1 MSPPSV
7 TDLID
12 EIDQIRVCRWIV
24 QIVAA
29 LGLLVTSATDAAETG
44 DALRTFYMN
53 VLILGVLAHP

>member
-7 TDLID
+7 ADLID
-12 EIDQIRVCRWIV
+12 EIHQIWVCRWIV

-29 LGLLVTSATDAAETG
+29 LGLLVTSATDAAETR
-44 DALRTFYMN
+44 DALRTLHMN

>member
-12 EIDQIRVCRWIV
+12 EIHQIWVCRWIV

-44 DALRTFYMN
+44 DASRTFHMN

>member
-12 EIDQIRVCRWIV
+12 EVDQIRVCRWIV

-44 DALRTFYMN
+44 DALRTFHMN
-53 VLILGVLAHP
+53 VLVLGVLAHP

>member
-12 EIDQIRVCRWIV
+12 EIHQIWVCRWIV

-29 LGLLVTSATDAAETG
+29 LGLLVTSATDAAETR
-44 DALRTFYMN
+44 DALRTLHMN

>member
-12 EIDQIRVCRWIV
+12 EVDQIWVCRWIV

-44 DALRTFYMN
+44 DALRTLRMN

>member
-12 EIDQIRVCRWIV
+12 EVDQIRVCRWIV

-29 LGLLVTSATDAAETG
+29 LGLLVTRATDAAETG
-44 DALRTFYMN
+44 DASRTLHVN
-53 VLILGVLAHP
+53 VLILGVLANP